1 MGCRNHVVVVAA
13 ERRNIEQSSRF
24 ACSRTYG
31 ERITSQAIER
41 CSVCKGSGAREHLVV
56 DSFGMTKSHL
66 LSKAAREASEDEDGN
81 ADCTQT
87 GMHIPS
93 GVFRVAPLTG
103 EIDDSTSLLPY
114 HSLTFR
120 LWLTNF
126 QDDVV

>member
-41 CSVCKGSGAREHLVV
+41 CSVCKGSGAREHLVA
-56 DSFGMTKSHL
+56 DCFGMTKSHL
-66 LSKAAREASEDEDGN
+66 LSKAAGEACGN

-93 GVFRVAPLTG
+93 GVFRVVPLTG
-103 EIDDSTSLLPY
+103 EIDDSTSLFPY

-126 QDDVV
+126 RDDVV